1 MTEAS
6 LEFALS
12 PDDLPR
18 LLKLPCLA
26 RAGRAAS
33 VTTLWHDTADGALAA
48 RALSLSEQRG
58 QWRLEA
64 LCPGPGRAWPPGSPA
79 PLVAEGASPA
89 SLDHSLHD
97 GLFPIAALRVRRME
111 FVLRLPG
118 PNGAAPA
125 PEAPPPEVSPEVE
138 PVRVV
143 VLDGQARGVAAEQP
157 ACRVVLRGGPAPL
170 RAAAMELA
178 GAVRLSVPRSGLA
191 AFAIAVARGGEP
203 EPRHVGAVAA
213 MPGQTMS
220 DSAALLIGQ
229 LLDAMLHWAP
239 SAGAGDTPV
248 PVHQMRVATRRLRSA
263 LAILKHVAA
272 FPDLKPLS
280 AGLRVTASC
289 LGAARDWDVFLGE
302 TADRLRAAF
311 PEDGRFRALLA
322 TARRRRQ
329 AAYIELRAHLAGA
342 AFRELQVGLA
352 CASVLRPWERGAA
365 PDPRLHQDTAP
376 FAAAALAHQVKRV
389 RHAGRDLA
397 ALPLP
402 ALHELRKDCK
412 RLRYTAE
419 FFLPL
424 FPEKPA
430 RRFVRHLSALQEE
443 LGMLNDGATAAG
455 LMAHLG
461 RAERSHAA
469 GLVEGFVAAGALVS
483 RTRVGHAW
491 RRFRKAE
498 PFWA

>member
-6 LEFALS
+6 LEFALN

-18 LLKLPCLA
+18 LLKLPSLA
-26 RAGRAAS
+26 RAGRTAS
-33 VTTLWHDTADGALAA
+33 VTTLWHDTADGALAV

-58 QWRLEA
+58 HWRLEA
-64 LCPGPGRAWPPGSPA
+64 LRPAPGWPWPPGSPA
-79 PLVAEGASPA
+79 PLIAEGASPA

-97 GLFPIAALRVRRME
+97 SLAPIAALRGRRME
-111 FVLRLPG
+111 FVLRPPG
-118 PNGAAPA
+118 PHGATPDPAADAAPDA
-125 PEAPPPEVSPEVE
+125 MAE

-157 ACRVVLRGGPAPL
+157 ACRLVLRGPPARL
-170 RAAAMELA
+170 RPAAMELA

-191 AFAIAVARGGEP
+191 AFAVAVARGGEP
-203 EPRHVGAVAA
+203 PPRHEGPAA
-213 MPGQTMS
+213 AIPGQTTS
-220 DSAALLIGQ
+220 DSAAMLIGD
-229 LLDAMLHWAP
+229 LLDSMLHWAAH
-239 SAGAGDTPV
+239 AGAGATPV
-248 PVHQMRVATRRLRSA
+248 AVHQMRVTTRRLRSV

-272 FPDLKPLS
+272 FPELTPLS
-280 AGLRVTASC
+280 DGLRVTATR
-289 LGAARDWDVFLGE
+289 LGAARDWDVFLGD
-302 TADRLRAAF
+302 TADRIGAAF
-311 PEDGRFRALLA
+311 PDDGRFRALFA

-329 AAYIELRAHLAGA
+329 SAYVELRAHLASA
-342 AFRELQVGLA
+342 AFRELQIGLA
-352 CASVLRPWERGAA
+352 CASVLRPWEREPT
-365 PDPRLHQDTAP
+365 PDPRLQQDAAP

-412 RLRYTAE
+412 RLRYAAE

-424 FPEKPA
+424 FPDKPG
-430 RRFVRHLSALQEE
+430 RHFVKRLSALQEE

-469 GLVEGFVAAGALVS
+469 GLVEGFVAAGAAAS
-483 RTRVGHAW
+483 RARVGHAW
-491 RRFRKAE
+491 KRFRKAE